1 MSQKVQSNSFPQD
14 SLAHAESRS
23 EEVDESATEFNAN
36 FDRTLEGEFPSPRIV
51 AQYPK
56 AWYMFGTTGELSKGP
71 ATKEIMGQKLV
82 AFQTE
87 SGAVGVMHNRCSHM
101 GSNLGNG
108 CVVGETIECPFHGW
122 RYGVDGNCEHIPA
135 VDDVPAIAKQM
146 AYPTEVRF
154 GNIYFFNAP
163 EPMYPLPFFVG
174 VDPDDLV
181 AARPFEFRV
190 KAPWYMIGSNGI
202 DEQHFL
208 CGHDRQIIGKPEVEF
223 PHPWLHRSKTTFHV
237 VGKTNKDRLTRM
249 FGGGTVTLNVDDWS
263 STYIL
268 TRSTLK
274 NTESFGILSTIPV
287 GPRETV
293 VNVTACGWKSRSR
306 IKRALWDPVS
316 ARMRRYFIREFLRP
330 DVPLLEETGY
340 SPNSLLDIDQSFLE
354 YVQWLASLP
363 R

>member
-1 MSQKVQSNSFPQD
+1 MTRAKSGRDEF
-14 SLAHAESRS
+14 
-23 EEVDESATEFNAN
+23 DESATAFKAN
-36 FDRTLEGEFPSPRIV
+36 FDRTKEGGLPSLRLIS
-51 AQYPK
+51 QYPK
-56 AWYMFGTTGELSKGP
+56 AWYMFGTTRELSRGP
-71 ATKEIMGQKLV
+71 VTKEIMGKKLV

-122 RYGVDGNCEHIPA
+122 RYGIDGNCEHIPA
-135 VDDVPAIAKQM
+135 VDEIPPIAKQM
-146 AYPTEVRF
+146 AFPTEVRF
-154 GNIYFFNAP
+154 GNIYFFNSS
-163 EPMYPLPFFVG
+163 EPLYPLPFFEG

-190 KAPWYMIGSNGI
+190 MAPWYMIGSNGI

-208 CGHDRQIIGKPEVEF
+208 CGHDRKIIGTPEVEI
-223 PHPWLHRSKTTFHV
+223 PRPWLHRSKSTFHV

-249 FGGGTVTLNVDDWS
+249 FGGGKVTLAVDDCS

-274 NTESFGILSTIPV
+274 NTESFGILSTIPL
-287 GPRETV
+287 GPNETI
-293 VNVTACGWKSRSR
+293 VNVTACGWKSKSGL
-306 IKRALWDPVS
+306 KRLLWDPIS

-330 DVPLLEETGY
+330 DVGLLEETEY
-340 SPNSLLDIDQSFLE
+340 SPNSLLDIDQKYLE
-354 YVQWLASLP
+354 YIQWLASLP